1 MQQLQKMIKTYN
13 IPAFLKYLNINASN
27 SDTIQVVFYDE
38 HPEKLL
44 KSIPVKIDF
53 YLLALK
59 DKIEVQSPVEEMSD
73 SYLFLDKPGNTIEW
87 DLKEPFEGF
96 AILISEKLLNKAVK
110 DVSFADYNRHE
121 ALFLTK
127 EEKETLYDL
136 FRKAFAEFQKKNS
149 ATEVLVSY
157 TSLIL
162 SYTQIYY
169 ERQFEARSNVY
180 NRVVAD
186 FYKQLDNYLNEPNEK
201 SGLPSVAYFAG
212 QANLSTNY
220 FGDLIK
226 HFTGKAPIDH
236 IHEGIIQIA
245 KSRLLKTKLSVGEI
259 AYSLGFDYPT
269 YFTRFFRQKTGISPK
284 VFRNQ
289 S

>member
-1 MQQLQKMIKTYN
+1 MIKTYN
-13 IPAFLKYLNINASN
+13 IPAFLKYLHINASN
-27 SDTIQVVFYDE
+27 NDAIQVIFYDE
-38 HPEKLL
+38 HPDRLL
-44 KSIPVKIDF
+44 KSTPVRIDF

-59 DKIEVQSPVEEMSD
+59 DKIEVQSPIEEMSD

-96 AILISEKLLNKAVK
+96 AILINEKLLNKAVK

-121 ALFLTK
+121 ALFLTE

-136 FRKAFAEFQKKNS
+136 FKKAFTEFQKKNS
-149 ATEVLVSY
+149 SLNVLVSY

-169 ERQFEARSNVY
+169 GRQFEARSNVY

-186 FYKQLDNYLNEPNEK
+186 FYKQLDNYLNQPNGM
-201 SGLPSVAYFAG
+201 SGLPSVAYFAR

-226 HFTGKAPIDH
+226 HFTGTAPIDH
-236 IHEGIIQIA
+236 IHEGIIQMA
-245 KSRLLKTKLSVGEI
+245 KNRLLKTKLSVSEI
-259 AYSLGFDYPT
+259 AYSLGFEYPT
-269 YFTRFFRQKTGISPK
+269 YFTRFFRKRTGLSPK
-284 VFRNQ
+284 DFRKQ
-289 S
+289 